1 MLRTSPLLQAGLTVR
16 LHNEK
21 LIISPKEKLTEATRL
36 YIKEFKN
43 EIINELTPLSL
54 NTVSK
59 VWLAKIATIL
69 NVPSDFL
76 IKHAFIDKYD
86 LTELI
91 QVNPLLVANSIKTN
105 PRWTAIAKPKHEA
118 EQMAVIE
125 DVTEPMEHVKANPCF
140 NSFIDHL
147 MRSKGSCCYAPAHRY
162 CGIGQ
167 ALKTAYEDGYNTS

>member
-1 MLRTSPLLQAGLTVR
+1 MLRTSSLLKAGLTVR

-43 EIINELTPLSL
+43 EIIHELTPLSL
-54 NTVSK
+54 NAVSK

-69 NVPSDFL
+69 NVSSDFL
-76 IKHAFIDKYD
+76 LKHAFIDTYD

-91 QVNPLLVANSIKTN
+91 QVNPSLVANSIKTN
-105 PRWTAIAKPKHEA
+105 PRWTAIAKPEYEA
-118 EQMAVIE
+118 EQTTVIE
-125 DVTEPMEHVKANPCF
+125 DVTEPTEHVKANPCF
-140 NSFIDHL
+140 NQFIDHL

-162 CGIGQ
+162 CEIGQ
-167 ALKTAYEDGYNTS
+167 ALKTAYEDSYNTS

>member
-1 MLRTSPLLQAGLTVR
+1 MLRTSQLLNAGFSVR
-16 LHNEK
+16 VNDGK
-21 LIISPKEKLTEATRL
+21 IIVSPKEKLTEATRL

-43 EIINELTPLSL
+43 EIIHELTPLSL
-54 NTVSK
+54 NAVSK
-59 VWLAKIATIL
+59 VWLAKTADIL
-69 NVPSDFL
+69 NVSSDFL
-76 IKHAFIDKYD
+76 LKHGFIDTYD

-91 QVNPLLVANSIKTN
+91 QVTPLLVANSIKTN

>member
-1 MLRTSPLLQAGLTVR
+1 MLRTSSLLKAGLTVR

-43 EIINELTPLSL
+43 EIINELTPLLL
-54 NTVSK
+54 NAVSK
-59 VWLAKIATIL
+59 IWLAKTATIL

-76 IKHAFIDKYD
+76 LKHKFIDEYD

-105 PRWTAIAKPKHEA
+105 PRWTTIAKPEYEV

-125 DVTEPMEHVKANPCF
+125 DATEPTEQVKANPCF
-140 NSFIDHL
+140 NQFIDHL

-162 CGIGQ
+162 CEIGQ
-167 ALKTAYEDGYNTS
+167 VLKTAYEDSYNTS